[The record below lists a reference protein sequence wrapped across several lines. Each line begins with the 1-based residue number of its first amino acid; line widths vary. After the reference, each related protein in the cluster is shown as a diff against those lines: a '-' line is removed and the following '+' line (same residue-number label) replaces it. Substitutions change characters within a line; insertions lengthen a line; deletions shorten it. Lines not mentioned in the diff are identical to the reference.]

1 MSFDLDRREFLA
13 GTTGLALGRG
23 LQARPYSFEP
33 TASGRVLKSGDGRVA
48 FEYLTSKPAGSLL
61 SAESACCFHPV
72 NTPSGERVSDL
83 APKDHTTHRGV
94 FLAWHAMEFRTPEP
108 VRADFWGWG
117 RFAPTAGRVIT
128 NRDLRLVSADAS
140 SAVIDI
146 QNDWSIEGKR
156 VLVERTTARWRGAS
170 DANLLDV
177 TSQVTPDVDMTIDRQ
192 AFGGFCA
199 RGRNDG
205 PSVFSNAQGVVELP
219 NSNAG
224 NPDLNWPPANW
235 YAYSVTPAGGKT
247 IGWALM
253 DHPSNPASSWH
264 EPRSVHFLQ
273 PAIMAQAAVNVAKGQ
288 SLTLRYRVALFDG
301 EVPTALLNKLA
312 TEFRR

>member
-1 MSFDLDRREFLA
+1 MSFDLDRRQFLA
-13 GTTGLALGRG
+13 GTTGLAIGRG
-23 LQARPYSFEP
+23 RQGRPYTLEP
-33 TASGRVLKSGDGRVA
+33 TASGRALRSGDGRVA
-48 FEYLTSKPAGSLL
+48 FEYLTAKPAGLTS
-61 SAESACCFHPV
+61 ESACCFHPV
-72 NTPSGERVSDL
+72 NTPSGQRMTDL

-117 RFAPTAGRVIT
+117 RYAPTAGRLIT

-140 SAVIDI
+140 SAVVEM
-146 QNDWSIEGKR
+146 QNDWSIDGKR
-156 VLVERTTARWRGAS
+156 VLAERTSARWRGAN
-170 DANLLDV
+170 DVNLLDL
-177 TSQVTPDVDMTIDRQ
+177 TFQLTADVEATIDRQ

-205 PSVFSNAQGVVELP
+205 PSVLSNAQGVVELP

-224 NPDLNWPPANW
+224 NPDLNWPAADW
-235 YAYSVTPAGGKT
+235 YAYSLTPGGAQK
-247 IGWALM
+247 IGWAVI
-253 DHPSNPASSWH
+253 DHPSNRTASWH

-273 PAIMAQAAVNVAKGQ
+273 PAIMAQAPVTLATGQ

-301 EVPTALLNKLA
+301 EVPVALLNKLA
-312 TEFRR
+312 AEFRK